1 MTSEPIG
8 REQIAAITTE
18 FIATELE
25 ISPSDIDIYDVL
37 KGLPGA
43 DSMKLLRVVS
53 KLERHWNAEFDDEAI
68 FAAETVDDLITLVQ
82 KYIGEE
88 PAAS

>member
-18 FIATELE
+18 ILATELE
-25 ISPSDIDIYDVL
+25 ISPSDIDVYDVL

-68 FAAETVDDLITLVQ
+68 FASETVDDLITLVQ

-88 PAAS
+88 PATS

>member
-1 MTSEPIG
+1 MTSEPLS
-8 REQIAAITTE
+8 REEIAASTIE
-18 FIATELE
+18 CLATELE
-25 ISPSDIDIYDVL
+25 VSPSDIDLHDVL

-53 KLERHWNAEFDDEAI
+53 KLERRWDAEFDDEAI

-88 PAAS
+88 PATA

>member
-1 MTSEPIG
+1 MTSEPIS

-18 FIATELE
+18 CLATELQ
-25 ISPSDIDIYDVL
+25 ISPADIDVLDVL

-53 KLERHWNAEFDDEAI
+53 KLERRWDAEFDDEAI

-88 PAAS
+88 PATS